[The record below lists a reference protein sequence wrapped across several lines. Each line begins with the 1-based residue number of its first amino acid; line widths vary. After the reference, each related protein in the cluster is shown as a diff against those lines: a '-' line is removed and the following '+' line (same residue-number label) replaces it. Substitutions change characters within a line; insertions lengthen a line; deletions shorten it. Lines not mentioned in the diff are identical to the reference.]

1 MAHSAQ
7 IAHIVG
13 NYHQYG
19 GKGCQWD
26 ELYQWQQPHDHSHEE
41 QGMHNGGDG

>member
-19 GKGCQWD
+19 GKELPVGM
-26 ELYQWQQPHDHSHEE
+26 LYQ
-41 QGMHNGGDG
+41 